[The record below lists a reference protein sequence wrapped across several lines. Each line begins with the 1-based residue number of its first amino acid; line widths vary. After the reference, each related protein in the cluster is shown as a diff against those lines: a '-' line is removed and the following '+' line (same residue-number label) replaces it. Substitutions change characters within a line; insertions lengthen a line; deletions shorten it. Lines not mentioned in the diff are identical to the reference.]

1 MSSVVITLKRGFRAT
16 LGALLVGLLIAC
28 GPATQVPSGGQTVQ
42 VAATANELR
51 LEPSVVHPGDVYLV
65 LSESA
70 ISVTFVHRSA
80 DPGDPH
86 SPPLPVTDDDIRSVP
101 RDGSFQGATHV
112 GLNAQGPYGP
122 VSRIGPLV
130 EGKYLLLVDQNE
142 EPPWS
147 AALLKF
153 AVLEVRD

>member
-1 MSSVVITLKRGFRAT
+1 MVTLGRGFRAT
-16 LGALLVGLLIAC
+16 LSAFLVSLLIAC
-28 GPATQVPSGGQTVQ
+28 GPATQIPPGGQAVQ
-42 VAATANELR
+42 VSATANELR

-86 SPPLPVTDDDIRSVP
+86 SPPLPVTEDDIRSVAG
-101 RDGSFQGATHV
+101 DGSFQGATHV

-130 EGKYLLLVDQNE
+130 DGKYLLLVDEND

-147 AALLKF
+147 AALLKL
-153 AVLEVRD
+153 AVLEVRN